1 VESARPVAVRH
12 PDANSPLDLNAR
24 FAAKPKT
31 PRLAKTATRPAKTA
45 SKSTKLSC
53 FLNLINLL

>member
-1 VESARPVAVRH
+1 VESAHRAAVRLL
-12 PDANSPLDLNAR
+12 DANSPLDLNAR

-45 SKSTKLSC
+45 SK
-53 FLNLINLL
+53 